1 MRVYKCIVTGDELF
15 TDTYPI
21 ELKDGLYKIK
31 GKYVTRSDKVDD
43 SLLGANPSA
52 EEQEEGADENSTSGI
67 DVVLDNRLMPTAFGS
82 KKEFQAYFKDFVKRI
97 EENKKENDAK
107 FDVDAWRKEIQNTFK
122 IVCANFDYEF
132 YTGSSSNPDGSI
144 ALVRWE
150 APAGETDEIP
160 FVYFFA
166 DGVKEEKV

>member
-31 GKYVTRSDKVDD
+31 GKYVTSSDKVDD
-43 SLLGANPSA
+43 SLLGASA
-52 EEQEEGADENSTSGI
+52 EEQEKGADENSTSGI
-67 DVVLDNRLMPTAFGS
+67 DVVLDKRLMPTAFGS

-122 IVCANFDYEF
+122 IVCANFDYAF
-132 YTGSSSNPDGSI
+132 YTASSSNLDGSI

-166 DGVKEEKV
+166 DGVKEEKVEQ